1 MNKKK
6 SYVAPAMK
14 KYGSMKSLTL
24 GLSGSN
30 TDGFGGN
37 IQATTPPIFTTFIPF
52 TQ

>member
-24 GLSGSN
+24 GSGGSN
-30 TDGFGGN
+30 TDGMGGS
-37 IQATTPPIFTTFIPF
+37 IMQATTPILITPPPPI
-52 TQ
+52 